1 YVEKAGLRKC
11 FLTGGNLT
19 LCQHCQRHYTLYKE
33 KCEQASVPINHHAI
47 PPKLAK

>member
-11 FLTGGNLT
+11 FLMGGNST
-19 LCQHCQRHYTLYKE
+19 LRQHCRRHYTLYKE
-33 KCEQASVPINHHAI
+33 KCERAGVPINHCAI